1 MTTSKE
7 QTIEVLGQ
15 ERRRR
20 WGIEEK
26 LVMVRESLEPGQSVS
41 VMATR
46 NGINPSQL
54 SHWRKLYQGGSLT
67 AVSSGEA
74 TDGSNQTNPGS
85 IGSSTAV
92 CAQRCSAGG
101 ADKGFDLRLTQL
113 WLPCGWP
120 TDLRGTWIT
129 ALCRR
134 ASSRKGTTA
143 REHDAGS
150 AGQCSAPEDAR
161 MSVTAGTN

>member
-1 MTTSKE
+1 M
-7 QTIEVLGQ
+7 LGQ

-20 WGIEEK
+20 WSIEEK
-26 LVMVRESLEPGQSVS
+26 LAMVRESLVPGQSVS

-85 IGSSTAV
+85 IESSTAV
-92 CAQRCSAGG
+92 CVLNDAALAERIKALPSYGYLADGRQTCAAPGSRHCVDAPPHATAQQ
-101 ADKGFDLRLTQL
+101 LVNMTQGQL
-113 WLPCGWP
+113 
-120 TDLRGTWIT
+120 
-129 ALCRR
+129 
-134 ASSRKGTTA
+134 
-143 REHDAGS
+143 GS
-150 AGQCSAPEDAR
+150 ALHLR
-161 MSVTAGTN
+161 MRA